1 MSKKHSK
8 WHETLVTTKTNKPQS
23 NHKGRDFAAPTP
35 SWDGGK
41 RSGSNACKTG
51 VSCGKSS
58 NLSSRGS
65 ESRAGGSKSGGS
77 RGSLS
82 HQDSAGQKAKKQGS
96 QSARSAVNL
105 RSSRSFSSLQASC
118 LTAAPFMRSS
128 RSLTRLDQKS
138 SDSDRT
144 AAKLSVKK
152 GQSTGKKTPDSDHL
166 SSSAEHLS
174 CSQPEPSS
182 SFLAQSVACHLPSN
196 KEKKQ
201 TRDGVYTL
209 CAMTSGMKRN
219 WVQAVLKNVR
229 PSPSPENTTS
239 LSEQKVE
246 QNYLTADLDSPQQQ
260 QEEEKIL
267 DDGDVSLSASP
278 TSPPHTGVTDALY
291 AEEYQ
296 SDSSASTIVMS
307 NDEYFEDSL
316 EQHSPIEQNL
326 QQDTCLNQDEE
337 QQTTANISTDDKETL
352 TCEHNTGQLV
362 KELEQTQKEL
372 SRVQQMNRNLLD
384 ELQQEKD
391 TNLRKQFSLQN
402 EITPSSD
409 QSVTV
414 HQMQKINHNLRLELE
429 ALKRSQEE
437 ARETELRRRVDLLA
451 QQAQLLVTGDA
462 TALAQIQLE
471 QDRQQFQ
478 EQQLDWER
486 CTASLKSQLS
496 ISEEKRREAEAR
508 LMQLQQEVQ
517 NEQHLQQEAEQ
528 LRKHLQDM
536 SAQLHTYEEAQA
548 EKEARLQKHLM
559 LLQASQERER
569 NSLALSLAQAEKNAQ
584 DLQSKLDRAE
594 QQVESL
600 NKSQSWTREIEEA
613 QRQLQEEMA
622 CTISAMQQLQ
632 EEREQLARS
641 CQELQNHLSEAERE
655 VNRLQ
660 DRLTTE
666 ETHYYN
672 LEHAHERVC
681 EELQVALSK
690 LQHRESETQNIREGY
705 ERLLDS
711 KEQELKEVLLKMEV
725 LGNSLEETE
734 MKLSEAMK
742 IRTSSQLVD
751 ESLKSA
757 EPKQKPQRAL
767 VEKQAVTDSFK
778 FSRNFNAVEVNS
790 TQEQGRI
797 RSRSLDASHQY
808 IATAEDDPEKFMSAI
823 QLLETKLFVTEEK
836 LRDITERLE
845 EQQSD
850 TSSQDPHLCSQ
861 LTQSRANV
869 QHFSL
874 LLHSQAKQSQRYA
887 HETENCCR
895 MLVGRFQVALNIVQA
910 CRERLQSTSV
920 NIPEIERQL
929 ATVAVCLQQGEK
941 EAERIQQES
950 RNASKENEK
959 ILSDEM
965 LSGSG
970 ITSQKSNPQS
980 SLVVGSVAKTL
991 IRELFIAEK
1000 MASALQSQN
1009 GVCLLSAL
1017 SRQDKR
1023 DGLHSYKNITSRRIA
1038 LKNEE
1043 MMESESGLG
1052 ETLDSVIVRAC
1063 AEAELIYAALKLQQE
1078 FESRSQEAGDQNK
1091 AEGDLSLSESSAFER
1106 KAKVGGGGSE
1116 EATKLAAKRR
1126 SDGKKANME
1135 EEDNWLRRLVSRLQ
1149 RRATFLHRVCQE
1161 TDSRPVNEGGMDL
1174 GVDITSPVDLAYFQ
1188 EQVKVIYLSDR
1199 VYLDLE
1205 RELKQWEALQN
1216 KMQAAYKEKEKNL
1229 MDRQETLNQL
1239 QEDNS
1244 ALRRE
1249 IEQAEK
1255 KITCVESSNQRLL
1268 ENMQKIEDSHK
1279 EKMQKLETEFQEKIK
1294 ELQQIHEEEMQYLH
1308 TYYTKSCASR
1318 EKLISAKAPTEGSS
1332 SLSGED
1338 EQKTEENLQANA
1350 VTMREA
1356 HLKEIE
1362 NLQASCNQGFTA
1374 MEEMHRKLIKDLQQ
1388 QHQQQVAELLK
1399 EKEQLLQEETAATM
1413 AAIVAMRRAHKQE
1426 LERSRQSQH
1435 IKESGDITQIQV
1447 EYEKEIRLLHKELE
1461 VLSAQHTDKC
1471 LENSRLSQ
1479 ELQTERKS
1487 VTQYREE
1494 IQELQNKQDKLLA
1507 QNKLKVLHGNQQ
1519 NEARLHVNKD
1529 PKFATWSPH
1538 RDASG
1543 SSPDDSVK
1551 SSSNPAVPK
1560 RIEKSFL
1567 MRQIRGIRSK
1577 SLKEGLSIH
1586 ERKKLFESS

>member
-1 MSKKHSK
+1 MSI
-8 WHETLVTTKTNKPQS
+8 
-23 NHKGRDFAAPTP
+23 
-35 SWDGGK
+35 
-41 RSGSNACKTG
+41 C
-51 VSCGKSS
+51 SC
-58 NLSSRGS
+58 
-65 ESRAGGSKSGGS
+65 
-77 RGSLS
+77 
-82 HQDSAGQKAKKQGS
+82 
-96 QSARSAVNL
+96 
-105 RSSRSFSSLQASC
+105 
-118 LTAAPFMRSS
+118 
-128 RSLTRLDQKS
+128 
-138 SDSDRT
+138 
-144 AAKLSVKK
+144 
-152 GQSTGKKTPDSDHL
+152 
-166 SSSAEHLS
+166 S
-174 CSQPEPSS
+174 CSQPETSS
-182 SFLAQSVACHLPSN
+182 SSLAPSVACHHSSN

-209 CAMTSGMKRN
+209 SAMTSGMKRN

-229 PSPSPENTTS
+229 PNSSPETATLPFMYTS
-239 LSEQKVE
+239 DCVLYSSLPAQK
-246 QNYLTADLDSPQQQ
+246 ADKGDPIEDSHPPQQK
-260 QEEEKIL
+260 QEEEKSSA
-267 DDGDVSLSASP
+267 DGNESLSASP
-278 TSPPHTGVTDALY
+278 SSPPHTGVTDALY
-291 AEEYQ
+291 EYQ

-326 QQDTCLNQDEE
+326 QQDESTNQEE
-337 QQTTANISTDDKETL
+337 EPQTTANTSTDDKETL

-362 KELEQTQKEL
+362 KELEQTQREL
-372 SRVQQMNRNLLD
+372 SRVQQINRNLLD

-391 TNLRKQFSLQN
+391 ANLRKQFSLQR
-402 EITPSSD
+402 
-409 QSVTV
+409 
-414 HQMQKINHNLRLELE
+414 INHNLRMELE
-429 ALKRSQEE
+429 AMKRSQEE

-462 TALAQIQLE
+462 TALAQIQLD
-471 QDRQQFQ
+471 QDRQRFQ

-486 CTASLKSQLS
+486 CVASLKSQLS
-496 ISEEKRREAEAR
+496 LSEEKRKEAEAH
-508 LMQLQQEVQ
+508 LTQLRQELE
-517 NEQHLQQEAEQ
+517 NEQRLQEEAEQ

-536 SAQLHTYEEAQA
+536 SAQLHAYEDAQA

-569 NSLALSLAQAEKNAQ
+569 NSLAASLAQAEKTSQ

-594 QQVESL
+594 QQVDNL

-613 QRQLQEEMA
+613 QQQLQEELA
-622 CTISAMQQLQ
+622 CTVSAVQQLQ

-660 DRLTTE
+660 ERLKTE

-690 LQHRESETQNIREGY
+690 VQQRESETQDIREGY
-705 ERLLDS
+705 ERLLDR
-711 KEQELKEVLLKMEV
+711 KEQELNEILLKMEV

-742 IRTSSQLVD
+742 VRMYSQLID
-751 ESLKSA
+751 ESINSG
-757 EPKQKPQRAL
+757 EPKQKVL
-767 VEKQAVTDSFK
+767 VENQAEAESFK
-778 FSRNFNAVEVNS
+778 FSKNLIATEVNS
-790 TQEQGRI
+790 AQEQRRI

-850 TSSQDPHLCSQ
+850 TSSQDPRLCSQ

-887 HETENCCR
+887 QETENCCR

-929 ATVAVCLQQGEK
+929 ATVAACLQQGEK
-941 EAERIQQES
+941 EAERVQHES
-950 RNASKENEK
+950 RSASRDNEK

-965 LSGSG
+965 LSGSESG
-970 ITSQKSNPQS
+970 IASQTSNPQS
-980 SLVVGSVAKTL
+980 VHDVGSVLKCLT
-991 IRELFIAEK
+991 RELFIVDK
-1000 MASALQSQN
+1000 MASVLQSQN
-1009 GVCLLSAL
+1009 GVCLLSAV
-1017 SRQDKR
+1017 SRANKR
-1023 DGLHSYKNITSRRIA
+1023 DGVCSYKNITSRRIA
-1038 LKNEE
+1038 LKTEE
-1043 MMESESGLG
+1043 LMESEP
-1052 ETLDSVIVRAC
+1052 LDSVIVRAC
-1063 AEAELIYAALKLQQE
+1063 AEAELFYTALKLQQE
-1078 FESRSQEAGDQNK
+1078 FESTSQEAEDQNK
-1091 AEGDLSLSESSAFER
+1091 AEVNSSPSQSIHFER
-1106 KAKVGGGGSE
+1106 KAKEVGGRGSE
-1116 EATKLAAKRR
+1116 EITKLAAKRQF
-1126 SDGKKANME
+1126 D
-1135 EEDNWLRRLVSRLQ
+1135 DDWLERLVSRLQ
-1149 RRATFLHRVCQE
+1149 RKAAFLRQVYPE
-1161 TDSRPVNEGGMDL
+1161 TDNRPLHEDGMNFS
-1174 GVDITSPVDLAYFQ
+1174 VDITSSVDLDCIQ
-1188 EQVKVIYLSDR
+1188 EQVKVTYLSDR
-1199 VYLDLE
+1199 IYLDLE
-1205 RELKQWEALQN
+1205 RELRQWETVRN
-1216 KMQAAYKEKEKNL
+1216 KMQAKHKEKDENL
-1229 MDRQETLNQL
+1229 MDKQEALNHL
-1239 QEDNS
+1239 QEDNT
-1244 ALRRE
+1244 ALRHE
-1249 IEQAEK
+1249 IEQAQQ
-1255 KITCVESSNQRLL
+1255 KILYVEMNNQRLV
-1268 ENMQKIEDSHK
+1268 EEMQKIEDYHK

-1318 EKLISAKAPTEGSS
+1318 EKQFAAKAPQPIEGSP
-1332 SLSGED
+1332 SLSRED
-1338 EQKTEENLQANA
+1338 EQKTEENLQADA

-1362 NLQASCNQGFTA
+1362 NLQASCDQGFTA
-1374 MEEMHRKLIKDLQQ
+1374 MEEMHRKLIKDLQE

-1399 EKEQLLQEETAATM
+1399 EKDQLLQEETAATM

-1435 IKESGDITQIQV
+1435 IKESGDITQIRV

-1479 ELQTERKS
+1479 ELQSERKS
-1487 VTQYREE
+1487 VTQYRKDN
-1494 IQELQNKQDKLLA
+1494 QELQNKQSVLKAKEAETQFLRQEARSLREELDIARVDKLLA
-1507 QNKLKVLHGNQQ
+1507 QNKLKALHGNQQ
-1519 NEARLHVNKD
+1519 NEAHLHVHKD

-1538 RDASG
+1538 RDTSG

-1551 SSSNPAVPK
+1551 TSSNPTAPK
-1560 RIEKSFL
+1560 KMEKSFL

-1577 SLKEGLSIH
+1577 SLKDGLSIQ
-1586 ERKKLFESS
+1586 ERRKLFESS